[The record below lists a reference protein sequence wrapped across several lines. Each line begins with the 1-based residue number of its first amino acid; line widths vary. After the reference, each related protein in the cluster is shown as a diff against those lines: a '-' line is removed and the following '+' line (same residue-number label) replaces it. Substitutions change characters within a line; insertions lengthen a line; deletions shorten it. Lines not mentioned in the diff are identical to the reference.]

1 MRCTNNKGKGIS
13 FLSSLQLFENKRVC
27 AWFLPKYVL
36 AGKQGRAPEELFQTS
51 EAGSLYCLQDEYQ
64 FCYQAALEY
73 LGSFDH
79 YAT

>member
-1 MRCTNNKGKGIS
+1 MVPA
-13 FLSSLQLFENKRVC
+13 Q
-27 AWFLPKYVL
+27 VL
-36 AGKQGRAPEELFQTS
+36 AGRQGRNPEELFQTS
-51 EAGSLYCLQDEYQ
+51 EAGSLCCLQDEYQ